1 MRERAALGGVRGGS
15 MSVDLSDEGLGP
27 LTLHAQQSASGLHLT
42 LNATDSATRDLL
54 SRQEAALR
62 NDLEASG
69 TALGSL
75 DIQNAGPRSSG
86 GRSGSHGDQG
96 PTRSSLTSANATA
109 SAASAV
115 TTLTRSRRASSSDGV
130 DLLI

>member
-1 MRERAALGGVRGGS
+1 

-27 LTLHAQQSASGLHLT
+27 LTLHAQQGAGGLHLT
-42 LNATDSATRDLL
+42 LNAADPATRDLL

-62 NDLEASG
+62 NDLESSG

-75 DIQNAGPRSSG
+75 DIQHAGPQSSG
-86 GRSGSHGDQG
+86 GRGSAQGDPG
-96 PTRSSLTSANATA
+96 AGRPSSTGRSTATSAPAAVAT
-109 SAASAV
+109 
-115 TTLTRSRRASSSDGV
+115 LDRSRRASSTDGL